1 MEDITMAGINMRSE
15 GLVNNLHEYTFH
27 ILGCGAI
34 GSSAATQLARAGAE
48 KFLLYDMD
56 DVATENIGVSQ
67 YSGEHIDMKKV
78 EALNEILLGINYK
91 CNIMMYPEYYNM
103 FRYQDNNDIVILGFD
118 SMKSRKEAVED
129 ICSNKRTKPYLL
141 IDGRMGGEHYQ
152 QYVFTNVTLANY
164 LKTWYSDED
173 GDPEP
178 CNVKAT
184 TYCSNMAGSF
194 IVNAIRKI
202 VTKSPYEKELTFNFP
217 SMTLQKNTCLPV

>member
-1 MEDITMAGINMRSE
+1 MSINMRSE
-15 GLVNNLHEYTFH
+15 GLVNTLHNYTFH

-34 GSSAATQLARAGAE
+34 GSSAAIQLVRAGAT

-56 DVATENIGVSQ
+56 KVATENIGVSH
-67 YSGEHIDMKKV
+67 YIDENIGMHKV
-78 EALNEILLGINYK
+78 EALNEHILSINSQAE
-91 CNIMMYPEYYNM
+91 IMMYPEYYSM

-118 SMKSRKEAVED
+118 SMKSRREAVED
-129 ICSNKRTKPYLL
+129 ICSNKATKPFML

-152 QYVFTNVTLANY
+152 QYLFTNVTLNKY
-164 LKTWYSDED
+164 LKTWYSDKD

-194 IVNAIRKI
+194 IVNAIRKVI
-202 VTKSPYEKELTFNFP
+202 TDSPYEDRLTFNFP
-217 SMTLQKNTCLPV
+217 TMTLQKNTCYPV

>member
-1 MEDITMAGINMRSE
+1 MAGINMRSE

-118 SMKSRKEAVED
+118 SMKSRKEAVEN

-164 LKTWYSDED
+164 VKTWYSDED

-202 VTKSPYEKELTFNFP
+202 VTNSPYEKELTFNFP

>member
-1 MEDITMAGINMRSE
+1 MAGINMRSE

-164 LKTWYSDED
+164 LKTWYSDDD

-202 VTKSPYEKELTFNFP
+202 VTNSPYEKELTFNFP

>member
-1 MEDITMAGINMRSE
+1 MGVNMRSE

-34 GSSAATQLARAGAE
+34 GSSAAIQLVRAGAT

-56 DVATENIGVSQ
+56 EVATENIGVSH
-67 YSGEHIDMKKV
+67 YIDEDIGMKKV
-78 EALNEILLGINYK
+78 EALNEHILSINASSQ
-91 CNIMMYPEYYNM
+91 IMMYPEYYSM

-118 SMKSRKEAVED
+118 SMKSRLEAVED
-129 ICSNKRTKPYLL
+129 ICSNKSTNPFML

-152 QYVFTNVTLANY
+152 QYLFKDVTLNKY
-164 LKTWYSDED
+164 MKTWYSDED
-173 GDPEP
+173 GDSEP

-194 IVNAIRKI
+194 IVNAIRKV
-202 VTKSPYEKELTFNFP
+202 VTESPYETSLTFNFP
-217 SMTLQKNTCLPV
+217 TMTLQKSTCYPV

>member
-1 MEDITMAGINMRSE
+1 MSINMRSE
-15 GLVNNLHEYTFH
+15 GLVNTLHNYTFH

-34 GSSAATQLARAGAE
+34 GSSAAIQLVRAGAT

-56 DVATENIGVSQ
+56 KVATENIGVSH
-67 YSGEHIDMKKV
+67 YIDENIGMHKV
-78 EALNEILLGINYK
+78 EALNEHILSINSQAE
-91 CNIMMYPEYYNM
+91 IMMYPEYYSM

-118 SMKSRKEAVED
+118 SMKSRREAVED
-129 ICSNKRTKPYLL
+129 ICSNKATQPFML

-152 QYVFTNVTLANY
+152 QYLFTNVTLNKY
-164 LKTWYSDED
+164 LKTWYSDKD

-194 IVNAIRKI
+194 IVNAIRKVI
-202 VTKSPYEKELTFNFP
+202 TDSPYEDRLTFNFP
-217 SMTLQKNTCLPV
+217 TMTLQKNTCYPV

>member
-1 MEDITMAGINMRSE
+1 MAGINMRSE

-67 YSGEHIDMKKV
+67 YSGEHIEMKKV

-118 SMKSRKEAVED
+118 SMKSRREAVED

-164 LKTWYSDED
+164 VKTWYSDDD

-202 VTKSPYEKELTFNFP
+202 VTHRPYESELTFNFP
-217 SMTLQKNTCLPV
+217 SMTLQKNTCLPI